1 MSDPAKPAS
10 LEGRIGSKPL
20 DAASTSFTP
29 TVPGRTSWADEVASP
44 TVDPSANPLESTQ
57 VDGSADNGSGLQE
70 GQYEVEVKLSDI
82 QGDVNSPLYSAKTF
96 EQLGLHPGILQ
107 GLLSMNFSKPSKIQ
121 EKALPLMIG
130 NKKENIP
137 PSNMIA
143 QSQSGTGKTAAF
155 VITILSRIDT
165 SKPHTPQAL
174 CLAPSRELARQIE
187 GVIRTIGQFMDGLNI
202 QAAVPGAVERG
213 ASVMA
218 NVVVGTPGTVMDLI
232 KRRQFDVREMKILCL
247 DEADNMLDQQGLG
260 DQCLRVKQML
270 PALDQILLFS
280 ATFPDKVMQYAQQFC
295 PNAAEI
301 KLKREELTV
310 GGIKQMYMDCP
321 SDEGKYDIL
330 AHLYGL
336 MTIGASI
343 IFVKKRD
350 TANRIA
356 ARLTQ
361 DGHKVLAVHS
371 AFEGAERDSIVKEF
385 REGKAK
391 VLITTNV
398 LARGL
403 DVSSVSMVINY
414 DIPMKGRSDDEPDPE
429 TYLHRIGRTGRFGR
443 VGVSISFVFDRKSFQ
458 ALSNIAKH
466 YQIDL
471 VRLDTDDWD
480 HTEKV
485 VKEIIKS
492 SRAGTNLQS

>member
-1 MSDPAKPAS
+1 M
-10 LEGRIGSKPL
+10 LT
-20 DAASTSFTP
+20 TS
-29 TVPGRTSWADEVASP
+29 
-44 TVDPSANPLESTQ
+44 Q
-57 VDGSADNGSGLQE
+57 
-70 GQYEVEVKLSDI
+70 
-82 QGDVNSPLYSAKTF
+82 
-96 EQLGLHPGILQ
+96 
-107 GLLSMNFSKPSKIQ
+107 
-121 EKALPLMIG
+121 
-130 NKKENIP
+130 
-137 PSNMIA
+137 
-143 QSQSGTGKTAAF
+143 
-155 VITILSRIDT
+155 
-165 SKPHTPQAL
+165 
-174 CLAPSRELARQIE
+174 
-187 GVIRTIGQFMDGLNI
+187 
-202 QAAVPGAVERG
+202 
-213 ASVMA
+213 
-218 NVVVGTPGTVMDLI
+218 
-232 KRRQFDVREMKILCL
+232 
-247 DEADNMLDQQGLG
+247 
-260 DQCLRVKQML
+260 
-270 PALDQILLFS
+270 
-280 ATFPDKVMQYAQQFC
+280 
-295 PNAAEI
+295 
-301 KLKREELTV
+301 
-310 GGIKQMYMDCP
+310 
-321 SDEGKYDIL
+321 
-330 AHLYGL
+330 
-336 MTIGASI
+336 
-343 IFVKKRD
+343 KRD